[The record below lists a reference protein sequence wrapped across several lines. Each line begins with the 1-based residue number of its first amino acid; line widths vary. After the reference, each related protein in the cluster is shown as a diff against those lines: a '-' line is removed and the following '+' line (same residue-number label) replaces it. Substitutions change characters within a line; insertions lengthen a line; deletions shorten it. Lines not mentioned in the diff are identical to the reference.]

1 MNVSPSHEVQLPNA
15 MPPRLAEGGLQ
26 QKLLRSH
33 LTVVALGVALLCVT
47 LASTLWLRA
56 NVRRMETQRWP
67 MVHAATT
74 TLLGV
79 QRSLAGLRGW
89 VALGDDRFRDVR
101 VRAWAEQIHPAMAEL
116 ATLSHHWTDSQNRM
130 RVTTSI
136 RLLRQLEISQWWV
149 EDVAHTPGNV
159 PARVMLSQHVQ
170 PVAQAILAAIT
181 AMIDAEQWFENS
193 ADRKLLLGRMTDF
206 RGLFTSSEALLTDFI
221 ADAGAD
227 TERAFDRHV
236 GIVRAR
242 LRAVGAWSH
251 VLTPLQIDLLAGLY
265 EEFLAYNKL
274 AEQVIAM
281 RKEATW
287 NVAQRLMTTQTVPL
301 SQQVNELL
309 TELSTHQ
316 NAQMASEA
324 QLVSKIT
331 NVALWLSLALIVAM
345 GAIAGYMSK
354 RSAARITHPIA
365 ELSRATQELAAGRL
379 TEDIPVTSE
388 DEVGQLTRSFNVM
401 RDSLRRSE
409 AASQQA
415 REAAETANRA
425 KSEFLAN
432 MSHEIRTPMNGIIG
446 MTDLALD
453 TEITPEQAEYLGM
466 VKTSA
471 THLLAVIND
480 ILDFSKIEAGK
491 LDLEQITFNLRE
503 NLDDTAA
510 TLALRA
516 HKKGLELACHIL
528 PDLPDTLV
536 GDPVRLWQILVNL
549 IGNAIKF
556 TEQGEVVVR
565 VEQEWQTEDEVGLHF
580 AVSDTGIGIPTDK
593 QDELFQAFSQVDSST
608 TRKYGGTG
616 LGLAI
621 SLQLVAMMG
630 GRIWVES
637 EVDKGSTFHFTARFG
652 MSKTREN
659 QRVVELSTL
668 RELPVLVVDD
678 NATNRRILEEVLTNW
693 HMRPTVVESG
703 RAALAALEEAQHHG
717 APFALVLLDA
727 MMPEM
732 DGFTL
737 AEQIVQQ
744 PELAGATLMMLSS
757 AAQHRDAVRC
767 RELGLA
773 AYLTK
778 PIKQSELHN
787 TILASLG
794 AALPETEPAA
804 AMVRETVTPGAR
816 PLHILV
822 VEDSIVNQ
830 TLAVRLLET
839 RGHTTVVASTGA
851 EALAAIEQQ
860 PFDVVLMDVQM
871 PEMDGFE
878 ATAAIRMQEQTT
890 GTHLPIIAM
899 TAHVMQ
905 GDRERCLEAGMD
917 AYVSKP
923 IQAMD
928 LLETMERLVPEL
940 INAESE
946 PPLEP
951 SVTALFDQAAT
962 LRRVDGDW
970 KLLQELVSLFGEECA
985 QMLETMQSAIRQQDA
1000 VRLRQ
1005 AAHTLKGEVGN
1016 FGARAA
1022 VEAALRLEMMGR
1034 DWELTDADA
1043 AYAALEY
1050 ALEHLIPALMAFAA
1064 GEGSEERKSS

>member
-1 MNVSPSHEVQLPNA
+1 MNASSSHEVQLPDA
-15 MPPRLAEGGLQ
+15 MPRRRAGVGLQ
-26 QKLLRSH
+26 RKLLRSH

-56 NVRRMETQRWP
+56 NVRRMETHRWP

-101 VRAWAEQIHPAMAEL
+101 VRAWAEQIHPAIVEL
-116 ATLSHHWTDSQNRM
+116 ETLSHHWTDAQNRM
-130 RVTTSI
+130 RVATSI

-149 EDVAHTPGNV
+149 EEVAHTPGNE
-159 PARVMLSQHVQ
+159 PARVMLQQHVQ
-170 PVAQAILAAIT
+170 PVAQAILSAIT
-181 AMIDAEQWFENS
+181 AMIDAEKWFENS
-193 ADRKLLLGRMTDF
+193 ADRKLLLGRMADF
-206 RGLFTSSEALLTDFI
+206 RGLFTSSDALLTDFV

-227 TERAFDRHV
+227 TERERDRQ
-236 GIVRAR
+236 IKLVRAR
-242 LRAVGAWSH
+242 LRAVGSWSH
-251 VLTPLQIDLLAGLY
+251 VLTPLQLDLLAGLY

-274 AEQVIAM
+274 AEQIIAM

-324 QLVSKIT
+324 KLVSKIT
-331 NVALWLSLALIVAM
+331 NVALWLSLGLIVAM
-345 GAIAGYMSK
+345 GVIAGYMSR
-354 RSAARITHPIA
+354 RSAARITQPIA
-365 ELSRATQELAAGRL
+365 ELSHATQELAAGRL

-415 REAAETANRA
+415 REAAEAANRA

-453 TEITPEQAEYLGM
+453 TELTVEQEEYLGM

-471 THLLAVIND
+471 NHLLAVIND

-491 LDLEQITFNLRE
+491 FDLEQLHFHLRA

-516 HKKGLELACHIL
+516 HKKGLELACRVR
-528 PDLPDTLV
+528 PDLPDSLV

-556 TEQGEVVVR
+556 TEQGEVIVR
-565 VEQEWQTEDEVGLHF
+565 AEQEWRTEDEVCLHF
-580 AVSDTGIGIPTDK
+580 AVADTGIGIPPDK
-593 QDELFQAFSQVDSST
+593 QNELFEAFSQVDSST

-621 SLQLVAMMG
+621 SSQLVAMMG

-637 EVDKGSTFHFTARFG
+637 EVNKGSTFHFTARFG
-652 MSKTREN
+652 ISTTRED
-659 QRVVELSTL
+659 RHVVELNTL
-668 RELPVLVVDD
+668 RDLPVLVVDD

-693 HMRPTVVESG
+693 HMQPTVVDSAQ
-703 RAALAALEEAQHHG
+703 AALAALERAQNNG

-737 AEQIVQQ
+737 AEQILQR

-757 AAQHRDAVRC
+757 ADQHRDAVRC

-778 PIKQSELHN
+778 PIKQSELQN
-787 TILASLG
+787 TILTSLG
-794 AALPETEPAA
+794 AAPLKAEPA
-804 AMVRETVTPGAR
+804 VIRETV
-816 PLHILV
+816 
-822 VEDSIVNQ
+822 
-830 TLAVRLLET
+830 
-839 RGHTTVVASTGA
+839 
-851 EALAAIEQQ
+851 
-860 PFDVVLMDVQM
+860 
-871 PEMDGFE
+871 
-878 ATAAIRMQEQTT
+878 
-890 GTHLPIIAM
+890 
-899 TAHVMQ
+899 
-905 GDRERCLEAGMD
+905 
-917 AYVSKP
+917 
-923 IQAMD
+923 
-928 LLETMERLVPEL
+928 VP
-940 INAESE
+940 
-946 PPLEP
+946 
-951 SVTALFDQAAT
+951 
-962 LRRVDGDW
+962 
-970 KLLQELVSLFGEECA
+970 
-985 QMLETMQSAIRQQDA
+985 
-1000 VRLRQ
+1000 
-1005 AAHTLKGEVGN
+1005 
-1016 FGARAA
+1016 
-1022 VEAALRLEMMGR
+1022 
-1034 DWELTDADA
+1034 
-1043 AYAALEY
+1043 
-1050 ALEHLIPALMAFAA
+1050 
-1064 GEGSEERKSS
+1064 

>member
-1 MNVSPSHEVQLPNA
+1 MNSSPSHEVRLPDA

-26 QKLLRSH
+26 RKLLRSH

-116 ATLSHHWTDSQNRM
+116 ETLSHHWTDSQNRM
-130 RVTTSI
+130 RVSTSI

-221 ADAGAD
+221 ADASAE
-227 TERAFDRHV
+227 TQREFDRH
-236 GIVRAR
+236 IELVRAR
-242 LRAVGAWSH
+242 LRTVGAWSH

-265 EEFLAYNKL
+265 EEFLAYTKL

-324 QLVSKIT
+324 KLVSKIT

-345 GAIAGYMSK
+345 GGIAGYMSK

-365 ELSRATQELAAGRL
+365 ELSHATQALAAGRL
-379 TEDIPVTSE
+379 TADIPVTSE

-453 TEITPEQAEYLGM
+453 TELTPEQAEYLGM

-491 LDLEQITFNLRE
+491 LDLEQIPFNLRQ
-503 NLDDTAA
+503 NLDETAA

-516 HKKGLELACHIL
+516 HKKGLELACHVR

-556 TEQGEVVVR
+556 TDQGEVVVR
-565 VEQEWQTEDEVGLHF
+565 VEQAWQAEDEVGLHF

-621 SLQLVAMMG
+621 SSQLVAMMG

-637 EVDKGSTFHFTARFG
+637 AVDKGSTFHFTARFD
-652 MSKTREN
+652 MSKTQEN
-659 QRVVELSTL
+659 QRVMELSRL
-668 RELPVLVVDD
+668 RALPVLVVDD

-703 RAALAALEEAQHHG
+703 QAALAALEEAQHKG
-717 APFALVLLDA
+717 TPFALVLLDA

-737 AEQIVQQ
+737 AEQIVKR

-757 AAQHRDAVRC
+757 ADQHRDAVRC
-767 RELGLA
+767 RELGVA

-787 TILASLG
+787 TILTSLG
-794 AALPETEPAA
+794 VAPPETEGAA
-804 AMVRETVTPGAR
+804 AVRETVTSGVR

-839 RGHTTVVASTGA
+839 RGHTTVVASTGV

-871 PEMDGFE
+871 PEIDGFE
-878 ATAAIRMQEQTT
+878 ATAAIRRQEQTT

-917 AYVSKP
+917 AYIAKP

-928 LLETMERLVPEL
+928 LLETIERLVPDI
-940 INAESE
+940 INSVSE
-946 PPLEP
+946 PPLESSAP
-951 SVTALFDQAAT
+951 PLFDQATT
-962 LRRVDGDW
+962 LRQVDGDW
-970 KLLQELVSLFGEECA
+970 ELLQELVGLFGEECA
-985 QMLETMQSAIRQQDA
+985 QMMEMIQSAIYQQDA

-1005 AAHTLKGEVGN
+1005 AAHTLKGEVSN

-1034 DWELTDADA
+1034 DEELTDADA
-1043 AYAALEY
+1043 AYTDLER
-1050 ALEHLIPALMAFAA
+1050 ALEHLLPALIAFAA
-1064 GEGSEERKSS
+1064 GAGFEERKSS